1 MTKTSSAAILEL
13 ELISGSPLLVNSE
26 IRELSRNSDKI
37 FKSTTPLFQFKQ
49 LTVHFR
55 YRVMVWTPSSKP

>member
-1 MTKTSSAAILEL
+1 MTSSAAILEL
-13 ELISGSPLLVNSE
+13 ELISGSPLFVNSE

-37 FKSTTPLFQFKQ
+37 FNRTTPFFQLKQ

-55 YRVMVWTPSSKP
+55 YLVMV